1 MVESAPDA
9 LDTRAALHYEYY
21 TTVNSRSPA
30 GNNSKHR
37 HGSLK
42 VPTVGSSRGHRPRG
56 FPPYVLNSGDNDIYS
71 ISRRE
76 KKYGISKEADSSES
90 EP

>member
-1 MVESAPDA
+1 MIESAPDA
-9 LDTRAALHYEYY
+9 LDTRAALHYEYH
-21 TTVNSRSPA
+21 TTVNSRSPT
-30 GNNSKHR
+30 GNNSKQR
-37 HGSLK
+37 HASLK
-42 VPTVGSSRGHRPRG
+42 APSAGSSRVTAPRI
-56 FPPYVLNSGDNDIYS
+56 PAVCPKLGDNDVYS